1 MGSFVVL
8 PLSALGLWRRGS
20 KTQGGEPGAPGFNSW
35 LYSVAGAAAIA
46 LARRRAG
53 RPLERRL
60 VAHPIRLAGA
70 HSRVDRRGTDHRPAV
85 AMVRGRLRRRRHSL
99 LHSGTRAGVV
109 GGDRAD

>member
-60 VAHPIRLAGA
+60 VAHPIRAVGDREPWQQPAGGQFLCDPLANA
-70 HSRVDRRGTDHRPAV
+70 RRRG
-85 AMVRGRLRRRRHSL
+85 
-99 LHSGTRAGVV
+99 AGVILYFT
-109 GGDRAD
+109 